1 MMFEIII
8 LDKGNMR
15 QLHATTTATTI
26 YYIYIIIQYMFA
38 NTYAQIVGES
48 MANACHDVW
57 TPLQMYMV
65 LVRMS

>member
-48 MANACHDVW
+48 MANACHDV
-57 TPLQMYMV
+57 
-65 LVRMS
+65 

>member
-1 MMFEIII
+1 
-8 LDKGNMR
+8 
-15 QLHATTTATTI
+15 
-26 YYIYIIIQYMFA
+26 MFA

-65 LVRMS
+65 LEYLRMSYIN